1 MDLANLKAY
10 ELVNRRTV
18 DDLSS
23 EGYLLRHKKTGA
35 RVFLLENEDDN
46 KVFCIGFRTPPTDS
60 TGVPHI
66 MEHSVLCGSQA
77 FPAKDPFVELAKGS
91 LNTFLNAMTYPD
103 KTVYPVASCNDK
115 DFKNLMHV
123 YMDAVFHP
131 NIYSRE
137 QIFKQEGWHYEMD
150 SAEGPVT
157 INGVVY
163 NEMKGAY
170 SSAEDVVDR
179 QTYMALYPNTPYA
192 VESGGDPEVIPELTY
207 EAFLDFHRKYYHP
220 SNSYIYL
227 YGKMDMAERLEWL
240 DSEYLSKYDKLEI
253 DSEIPVEEP
262 FKEMKISEISYSV
275 TEDEPLENNTY
286 LSYSVVVDS
295 VLNRELYLAFQ
306 ILDYA
311 LLEAPGAPIKEKL
324 LRAGLGEDVMSTYEN
339 GIRQPYFSIMVK
351 KANYEDRFRFV
362 DTIKELLAEIVKNGM
377 DKRALEAGINYFE
390 FKYREADFGSYPK
403 GLMYGLQ
410 SFDSW
415 LYDDNDP
422 YMHISATSTIEFLKS
437 KIGTGYFEELIE
449 KYLLNNTHSA
459 LVISRPERGLTAKKD
474 AELAEKLA
482 AYKAGLSD
490 EEIRALVEGTAALKK
505 YQQEPST
512 PEELATI
519 PLLEISDIRKEA
531 ESFENEP
538 CEENG
543 VKYVFHPVESNG
555 IGYVGLLFDVK
566 SVPHELITYMS
577 LLKSLLGNLSTER
590 FAYSDLMN
598 EINRNSGGIF
608 PGINMVPKADGSG
621 IARISVT
628 MDGKMLEGKAQFV
641 LDMMEEILFTSKLDE
656 YDRIKDLVLMAKSR
670 LQMIMMSSGHA
681 LAGGRATSYYSQAA
695 AFSER
700 IAGYT
705 YYKFIEAL
713 AADFDARREE
723 ITAKMREVL
732 SYLLCK
738 DMLLI
743 DYSGSREGFEEVKR
757 ASAKLISRLSDS
769 KNPEITEKFET
780 VQKNEGFKSASQV
793 QYVALSGDYRK
804 AGLDYVGTLR
814 VLKTIMGY
822 DYLWINVRVK
832 GGAYGCMNSYN
843 RSGTVSLVSYR
854 DPNLRET
861 LEIYKG
867 AVKYLEEFDAD
878 ERDMTKYIIGT
889 ISDMDVPLTPKM
901 RGDRALSMYL
911 SGQTLEQLQAERD
924 DVLTADVAAIRA
936 LAPYIK
942 AAVEQNNICVIG
954 AEEKIKEN
962 SDLFMNVEN
971 LF

>member
-1 MDLANLKAY
+1 M
-10 ELVNRRTV
+10 
-18 DDLSS
+18 
-23 EGYLLRHKKTGA
+23 
-35 RVFLLENEDDN
+35 
-46 KVFCIGFRTPPTDS
+46 
-60 TGVPHI
+60 
-66 MEHSVLCGSQA
+66 
-77 FPAKDPFVELAKGS
+77 
-91 LNTFLNAMTYPD
+91 
-103 KTVYPVASCNDK
+103 
-115 DFKNLMHV
+115 
-123 YMDAVFHP
+123 
-131 NIYSRE
+131 
-137 QIFKQEGWHYEMD
+137 
-150 SAEGPVT
+150 
-157 INGVVY
+157 
-163 NEMKGAY
+163 
-170 SSAEDVVDR
+170 DR
-179 QTYMALYPNTPYA
+179 QTYVALYPNTPYA

-207 EAFLDFHRKYYHP
+207 EAFLDFHRRYYHP

-240 DSEYLSKYDKLEI
+240 DKEYLGKYEKIDI
-253 DSEIPVEEP
+253 DSELPLQEP
-262 FKEMKISEISYSV
+262 FGEMKVAEISYSI

-351 KANYEDRFRFV
+351 KSNYEDRFRFV
-362 DTIKELLAEIVKNGM
+362 ETIKELLSDIVKNGM
-377 DKRALEAGINYFE
+377 DRRALEAGINYFE

-415 LYDDNDP
+415 LYDENDP

-449 KYLLNNTHSA
+449 KYLLNNNHSA
-459 LVISRPERGLTAKKD
+459 LVISRPERGLTAKKE
-474 AELAEKLA
+474 AKLA
-482 AYKAGLSD
+482 QKLEAYKATLSED
-490 EEIRALVEGTAALKK
+490 ERKALVEGTIALKE

-519 PLLEISDIRKEA
+519 PLLEISDIKKEA
-531 ESFENEP
+531 EDFVNED

-555 IGYVGLLFDVK
+555 IGYIGLLFDIK
-566 SVPHELITYMS
+566 TVPHELLTYMS
-577 LLKSLLGNLSTER
+577 LMKSLLGNLSTEN
-590 FAYSDLMN
+590 FAYSELMN
-598 EINRNSGGIF
+598 EINRQCGGIY
-608 PGINMVPKADGSG
+608 PGINMVPSANGTD
-621 IARISVT
+621 IARISIT

-641 LDMMEEILFTSKLDE
+641 LDMMEEILFTTKLDE
-656 YDRIKDLVLMAKSR
+656 YERIKELVLMAKSR

-681 LAGGRATSYYSQAA
+681 LAGGRATSYFSQAA
-695 AFSER
+695 QYSER

-705 YYKFIEAL
+705 YYKFIEEL
-713 AADFDARREE
+713 AANFDEKKEE
-723 ITAKMREVL
+723 LTAKMREVL

-738 DMLLI
+738 DMLLV
-743 DYSGSREGFEEVKR
+743 DYSGSREGFEEVKT
-757 ASAKLISRLSDS
+757 ATQKLVARLSDS
-769 KNPEITEKFET
+769 RNETIAEKFET

-793 QYVALSGDYRK
+793 QYVALAGNYRN
-804 AGLDYVGTLR
+804 AGLDYTGTLR

-832 GGAYGCMNSYN
+832 GGAYGCMNSFN
-843 RSGTVSLVSYR
+843 RSGGVTFVSYR
-854 DPNLRET
+854 DPNLKET
-861 LEIYKG
+861 LEVYKG
-867 AVKYLEEFDAD
+867 AVKYIEEFEAD

-889 ISDMDVPLTPKM
+889 ISDMDIPLTPKM

-911 SGQTLEQLQAERD
+911 SGLTFEKLQAERD
-924 DVLTADVAAIRA
+924 AVLNADTAAIRA

-942 AAVEQNNICVIG
+942 AVIEQNNICVIG

-962 SDLFMNVEN
+962 SDLFKSVEN